1 MRILTEAPENL
12 SHRRGKM
19 VSSFLQIFLFI
30 KTALIRYSMEEHY
43 ALTKDG
49 YILTLHRIPRGRE
62 KQDDLEPTSNGH
74 DDG

>member
-1 MRILTEAPENL
+1 
-12 SHRRGKM
+12 
-19 VSSFLQIFLFI
+19 
-30 KTALIRYSMEEHY
+30 MEEHY

>member
-1 MRILTEAPENL
+1 
-12 SHRRGKM
+12 M

-74 DDG
+74 DDGYHFISFPNLSNRLLGM